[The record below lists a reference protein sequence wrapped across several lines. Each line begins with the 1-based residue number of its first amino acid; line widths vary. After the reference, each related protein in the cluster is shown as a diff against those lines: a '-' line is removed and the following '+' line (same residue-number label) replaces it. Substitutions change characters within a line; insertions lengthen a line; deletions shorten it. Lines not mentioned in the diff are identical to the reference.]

1 LSYILSREV
10 YEVISTSG
18 FVSLLTPIGEKV
30 LIGREKGDNFIVS
43 SGVILCSEN
52 KEKIRPF
59 ILDAPHLTRTVNDSF
74 GIRNLVEDASA
85 GIVPTPDARGNLF
98 QSKISEIHSITL
110 LCLFNLMVELAIP
123 TLKLVVEVVH
133 VSTLLFW

>member
-1 LSYILSREV
+1 MKLAPYKDGSRDGPLV
-10 YEVISTSG
+10 VVSRDLGTAHYASGIATRLRAPLFLIPVIQAG
-18 FVSLLTPIGEKV
+18 VLFAVLVSRFTDDE
-30 LIGREKGDNFIVS
+30 
-43 SGVILCSEN
+43 
-52 KEKIRPF
+52 
-59 ILDAPHLTRTVNDSF
+59 APWDL
-74 GIRNLVEDASA
+74 
-85 GIVPTPDARGNLF
+85 VPTPDARGNLF